1 VEGSEE
7 PCLLQAWRLC
17 AWIEGNL
24 ELFLCLFIVP
34 GFVRVLTDMINL
46 NAYGR
51 FLWCNLLRF
60 SVVPISC
67 FLKSVFLGGTC

>member
-7 PCLLQAWRLC
+7 PCLLQEWRLC

-24 ELFLCLFIVP
+24 ELFLSLFIVL

-46 NAYGR
+46 I
-51 FLWCNLLRF
+51 
-60 SVVPISC
+60 SVVDESYNVP
-67 FLKSVFLGGTC
+67 LLSVKMQFVSIYDDKLLM